1 MGSFV
6 QECRDLSALSPT
18 MHMVVVC
25 IAVYHRNSVA
35 AERRPKRA
43 VVGMIRAP
51 RNLLAIRLILSDR
64 ATLIEFYDLVSRRFA
79 GLFEFSSHLNSFT
92 LHVSWLAGGVRLAA
106 DTHR

>member
-25 IAVYHRNSVA
+25 IAVCHRNSIA

-43 VVGMIRAP
+43 VVEMICAP
-51 RNLLAIRLILSDR
+51 RNLLAISGLILSDET
-64 ATLIEFYDLVSRRFA
+64 TLIEFLRRRITKFCR
-79 GLFEFSSHLNSFT
+79 SF
-92 LHVSWLAGGVRLAA
+92 
-106 DTHR
+106 